1 MAFTAIV
8 RVTGEAGRFEEFRER
23 VRYLMVRDMDAED
36 YTEHH
41 RPGELEYRFEIARGI
56 PFPAFVEATRAF
68 EELRVE
74 VEWDKDGARGGAA
87 IEAGRLVDKWTGD
100 RGPA

>member
-1 MAFTAIV
+1 MAFTAVV
-8 RVTGEAGRFEEFRER
+8 RVTGAAGRFEDFRER
-23 VRYLMVRDMDAED
+23 VRWLMVRDMDAEA

-74 VEWDKDGARGGAA
+74 VEWQRDGARGGAT
-87 IEAGRLVDKWTGD
+87 IEAGKLVDQWTGQ
-100 RGPA
+100 REAR